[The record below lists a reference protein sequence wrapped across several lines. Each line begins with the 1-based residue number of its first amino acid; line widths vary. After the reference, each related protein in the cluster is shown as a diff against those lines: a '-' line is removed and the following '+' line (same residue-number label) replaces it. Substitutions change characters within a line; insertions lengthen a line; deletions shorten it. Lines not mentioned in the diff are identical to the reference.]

1 MDTAAIA
8 ADMTAVQNADMAA
21 KDMDALTTGDFL
33 KLLITELTQQDP
45 FEPMKNQELLNQI
58 SSIRQ
63 LEMNT
68 QLNDTLESLALQGNL
83 GSAAGLIG
91 KTITGLDLARHMV
104 SGPVSGVLVRDGE
117 IVLEL
122 GDGNMVRLEDVTH
135 VVAETQPVAAADAA
149 DATDSTDST
158 DSTDTDPAEEV

>member
-1 MDTAAIA
+1 
-8 ADMTAVQNADMAA
+8 MTGM
-21 KDMDALTTGDFL
+21 DFL
-33 KLLITELTQQDP
+33 QLLISELSNQDP

-68 QLNDTLESLALQGNL
+68 QLNDTLQSLALQGNL

-91 KTITGLDLARHMV
+91 NTITGLNTARYMV
-104 SGPVSGVLVRDGE
+104 SGSVAGVMVRDGE

-122 GDGNMVRLEDVTH
+122 ADGDMVRLEDVTH
-135 VVAETQPVAAADAA
+135 VTAP
-149 DATDSTDST
+149 
-158 DSTDTDPAEEV
+158 PAEAGAPAAEQEA